1 MALTGRQIAIEM
13 AQKFQGR
20 DWIAALAERCGQP
33 RDFVEW
39 HLQEDMTPPTELGD
53 AASAMLERAD
63 DDFAGLPGN
72 IGNLRQD

>member
-13 AQKFQGR
+13 TQKFQGR
-20 DWIAALAERCGQP
+20 DWIAALAEQCGQT

-39 HLQEDMTPPTELGD
+39 HLKEDMTPPIELGE

-63 DDFAGLPGN
+63 DDFAGLPAN
-72 IGNLRQD
+72 TRKLRQG

>member
-20 DWIAALAERCGQP
+20 DWIAALAEQCGQS

-53 AASAMLERAD
+53 AASGMLERAD
-63 DDFAGLPGN
+63 DDFGGLSD
-72 IGNLRQD
+72 NLGKLRKD